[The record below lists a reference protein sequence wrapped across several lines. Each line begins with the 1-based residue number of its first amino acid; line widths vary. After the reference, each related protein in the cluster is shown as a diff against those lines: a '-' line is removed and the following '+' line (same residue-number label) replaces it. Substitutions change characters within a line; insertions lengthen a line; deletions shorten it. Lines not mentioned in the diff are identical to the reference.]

1 MLNTLPSCEKT
12 MSETGFGC
20 QCSSIVM
27 GFSNWS
33 RPCLEKVHR
42 KGKHGDTRLHVL
54 VTKHINYFFFGY
66 FPLLVLRDWVT
77 MFEVLWSGPCAGL
90 VSKASHQHKL
100 FLDFFITSQQSL

>member
-20 QCSSIVM
+20 QWSSIVM

-42 KGKHGDTRLHVL
+42 KGKHGDTRLHVHAKIIFMPTEDC
-54 VTKHINYFFFGY
+54 V
-66 FPLLVLRDWVT
+66 PLHVWTQVLHEGGTWNVQ
-77 MFEVLWSGPCAGL
+77 L
-90 VSKASHQHKL
+90 
-100 FLDFFITSQQSL
+100 